1 MTENIRVYAYRLCGQ
16 VDLLL
21 VWSFHT
27 KREEKSRQVCQT
39 YFFTSVVHPY
49 DTYETVCLAIDPVVI
64 LNEYGF
70 AIRKLIVDYH
80 FSIIYH
86 KYDYGESRDSSAN
99 RK

>member
-1 MTENIRVYAYRLCGQ
+1 MHTDCADRWICCSCGAFTQREKRRVAKCVRLIF
-16 VDLLL
+16 LPRL
-21 VWSFHT
+21 FI
-27 KREEKSRQVCQT
+27 
-39 YFFTSVVHPY
+39 PY
-49 DTYETVCLAIDPVVI
+49 TYETVCLAIDPVVI

-70 AIRKLIVDYH
+70 AIRKFIVDYH